1 MEKRI
6 LCILLIIAVLHTNL
20 VWAADDERLANL
32 EKKIEAMQAAYES
45 KIDSLESRIDE
56 LEGEKAKASAKARV
70 QTMVATVPPEEPA
83 KMPDSIPPEPA
94 EVTTPTISETV
105 STEPIVLPDPPETYS
120 IEWMQQYAN
129 ALQQIQNE
137 QAQRIEKEKS
147 KWGFEFHGYLRSG
160 FGINGYGN
168 TMSPFRAPNSGAKY
182 RLGNE
187 SETYLETTFVSRMPE
202 DMLEDGVT
210 FDTQI
215 RLAYV
220 VDFEDSN
227 NSDTDTSLREAFG
240 IARGVWKDVPQAAFW
255 AGQRFYSRYDV
266 HMNDFYYRD
275 MSGYGGGAED
285 IPIWDESALLSIALL
300 GGSTDD
306 LDSSGTQYDDDDYQ
320 LNMNTID
327 VGLIDMDMLG
337 GKVAFY
343 GTFSDF
349 NGDTFTESDSGDVLE
364 LSDSTGLAA
373 NFIYDLDLSETVF
386 NRLVLQYGQGAAAN
400 FRALMVAPTGLINNG
415 NEKVDVDDFE
425 KFRVLNSILLD
436 DGSPWSYEGLLL
448 FEEGDYGVGGDSK
461 NRWLSAGIRPV
472 YHFNRYWSLAFEA
485 GLDYTDN
492 DRGGSGTLGK
502 LTIAPQISPK
512 AKQLSR
518 PVLRAFLTYAW
529 WADDFEGSV
538 GGSDYADDLDGVTVG
553 LQMETWW

>member
-6 LCILLIIAVLHTNL
+6 LCILLAIAFMNTNL
-20 VWAADDERLANL
+20 LWAADDDRLAEL
-32 EKKIEAMQAAYES
+32 EKKIEAMQTAYES
-45 KIDSLESRIDE
+45 KIDSLESRIVE
-56 LEGEKAKASAKARV
+56 LESKESHLAGVPSDSADFSAPAVSVPTGENAV
-70 QTMVATVPPEEPA
+70 VLPEPPEE
-83 KMPDSIPPEPA
+83 
-94 EVTTPTISETV
+94 
-105 STEPIVLPDPPETYS
+105 YS
-120 IEWMQQYAN
+120 IEWMRQYATALN
-129 ALQQIQNE
+129 AIQQRQNQQIL
-137 QAQRIEKEKS
+137 KEKS
-147 KWGFEFHGYLRSG
+147 EWGFEFHGYLRSG
-160 FGINGYGN
+160 FGINSHGN
-168 TMSPFRAPNSGAKY
+168 SMTAFRAPNSGAKY

-187 SETYLETTFVSRMPE
+187 SETYLETTFLSRMPE
-202 DMLEDGVT
+202 DILEEGVT

-220 VDFEDSN
+220 VDFDDSN

-240 IARGVWKDVPQAAFW
+240 IVRGVWKDIPQAAFW

-275 MSGYGGGAED
+275 MSGYGGGVED
-285 IPIWDESALLSIALL
+285 IPIWNESAQLSVALL

-306 LDSSGTQYDDDDYQ
+306 LDSSGTQFDEDDYQ

-327 VGLIDMDMLG
+327 VGLSEMDLFG

-349 NGDTFTESDSGDVLE
+349 NGDTLTETSSGDILR
-364 LSDSTGLAA
+364 LTDSKGLAA
-373 NFIYDLDLSETVF
+373 NFIYDLDLTETVS
-386 NRLVLQYGQGAAAN
+386 NRFVLQYGQGAAAN

-415 NEKVDVDDFE
+415 NETVDIDDFE
-425 KFRVLNSILLD
+425 KIRVLNSILLD

-448 FEEGDYGVGGDSK
+448 FEEGDYGVAGNSK
-461 NRWLSAGIRPV
+461 NKWYSAGIRPV

-512 AKQLSR
+512 SEQLSR

-538 GGSDYADDLDGVTVG
+538 GGSDYADDLSGLSVG

>member
-6 LCILLIIAVLHTNL
+6 LCVLLITAVLHTNL
-20 VWAADDERLANL
+20 VWASDDDRLAEL
-32 EKKIEAMQAAYES
+32 EKKIEAMQAAYEN
-45 KIDSLESRIDE
+45 KIDSLESRIVE
-56 LEGEKAKASAKARV
+56 LEGKESHLAPVPSSSANFSVPAV
-70 QTMVATVPPEEPA
+70 SVPTGENPVVLPEPPEE
-83 KMPDSIPPEPA
+83 
-94 EVTTPTISETV
+94 
-105 STEPIVLPDPPETYS
+105 YS
-120 IEWMQQYAN
+120 IEWMRQYAN
-129 ALQQIQNE
+129 ALNAIQQRQNQQIQ
-137 QAQRIEKEKS
+137 KEKS
-147 KWGFEFHGYLRSG
+147 EWGFEFHGYLRSG
-160 FGINGYGN
+160 FGINSYGN

-187 SETYLETTFVSRMPE
+187 SETYLETTFLSRMPE
-202 DMLEDGVT
+202 GMLEEGVT

-227 NSDTDTSLREAFG
+227 NNDTDTSLREAFG
-240 IARGVWKDVPQAAFW
+240 IVRGVWKDVPQAAFW
-255 AGQRFYSRYDV
+255 AGQRFYSRYDI

-285 IPIWDESALLSIALL
+285 IPIWGESAQLSVALL

-306 LDSSGTQYDDDDYQ
+306 LDSSGTQYDEDDYQ
-320 LNMNTID
+320 LNMNTVD
-327 VGLIDMDMLG
+327 VGLSDMDLFG

-349 NGDTFTESDSGDVLE
+349 NGDAFTESDSGDVLE
-364 LSDSTGLAA
+364 LTDSKGLAA
-373 NFIYDLDLSETVF
+373 NFIYDLDLTETVS
-386 NRLVLQYGQGAAAN
+386 NRFVLQYGQGAAAN

-415 NEKVDVDDFE
+415 NETVDVDDFE
-425 KFRVLNSILLD
+425 KIRVLNSILLD

-448 FEEGDYGVGGDSK
+448 FEEGDYGVAGNSK
-461 NRWLSAGIRPV
+461 NKWYSAGIRPV

-502 LTIAPQISPK
+502 LTIAPQISPQ

-538 GGSDYADDLDGVTVG
+538 GGSDYADDLDGFSVG
-553 LQMETWW
+553 LQMDTWW